1 MAKGDSPLHSAEEL
15 KRYASYDLRG
25 QSQAQGALE
34 NMARNVPN
42 DGAAQKVDSF
52 EKQRLLKLHA
62 RGGLM
67 GVDARERLMK
77 YHGMPKSYFEDRETN
92 RLQGLASKNNRLGVL
107 AKRQLQARGA
117 AQAAAPAVTQ
127 VASNSM
133 GTRMSELAGKTDSQ
147 LLMRIAAATEV
158 TAKKKTQTLEPA
170 NLGM

>member
-1 MAKGDSPLHSAEEL
+1 
-15 KRYASYDLRG
+15 
-25 QSQAQGALE
+25 
-34 NMARNVPN
+34 
-42 DGAAQKVDSF
+42 
-52 EKQRLLKLHA
+52 
-62 RGGLM
+62 
-67 GVDARERLMK
+67 
-77 YHGMPKSYFEDRETN
+77 MPKSYFEDRETN